1 MTGRRAQSPAQLHQT
16 GNLAPP
22 LSARQPRVSRHLG
35 EAPLAARPY
44 LREDSHGDDLLVLP
58 SLAETR
64 DCLFKH
70 RGAVERRFASQSPG
84 QGKNALVAPS
94 WANKPPRDC
103 AASASCYPMGQARA
117 RLAFLRSAS
126 AAGAIRLRTG
136 RPPFAIHLAFA
147 SMEGDEHRCARFTER
162 RPAYTQVVAF
172 QQMPFL
178 TALDPQAPGP
188 SHARWP
194 PFRLLCPTAPVQ
206 AVALPAEPAPALS
219 CPAGLRGRGALE
231 GDRSCESSSC
241 TGQQQ
246 PFSQELSEAAAW
258 KSQNGP

>member
-70 RGAVERRFASQSPG
+70 RGTVERRFASQSPG

-94 WANKPPRDC
+94 WANKPPWDC

-126 AAGAIRLRTG
+126 AAGAIRLRRG

-172 QQMPFL
+172 QQMPFP
-178 TALDPQAPGP
+178 DRFGSPGP
-188 SHARWP
+188 RAFPCSLATLP
-194 PFRLLCPTAPVQ
+194 A
-206 AVALPAEPAPALS
+206 ALPH
-219 CPAGLRGRGALE
+219 
-231 GDRSCESSSC
+231 SSSAGC
-241 TGQQQ
+241 GTACRAS
-246 PFSQELSEAAAW
+246 PSTLLSRW
-258 KSQNGP
+258 SPRKGRFGR